1 VDVLLTKEKKSALI
15 DEISSALKTS
25 PIVVFTDF
33 SGMPVAASNKMRMEM
48 YKQFGDNATYRV
60 GRNTLIR
67 TAVKKAELSV
77 QEYSALIDGS
87 TGVFYINDSVD
98 PIEALKFLTEF
109 AKKNSNRP
117 VVKGGM
123 LEGAIFDAK
132 QAAEYAKL
140 PSKQQLIAMVLGSLN
155 APISG
160 LVNVMAGTLKKVLYA
175 LNAVKEQK
183 EKAE

>member
-1 VDVLLTKEKKSALI
+1 
-15 DEISSALKTS
+15 
-25 PIVVFTDF
+25 
-33 SGMPVAASNKMRMEM
+33 
-48 YKQFGDNATYRV
+48 
-60 GRNTLIR
+60 
-67 TAVKKAELSV
+67 VKKAELSV